1 MVIFKSKR
9 KKFNDIVKIELN
21 GKRIDSTASVKYLE
35 VKIDQQL
42 TWQHH
47 INNLSVK
54 LNRADA

>member
-21 GKRIDSTASVKYLE
+21 GKRIFSTASVKYLE

-42 TWQHH
+42 T
-47 INNLSVK
+47 
-54 LNRADA
+54 

>member
-21 GKRIDSTASVKYLE
+21 GKRIYSNASVKYLE